1 MKNYGLADQFISPWA
16 VGTTGREVMDITLGL
31 IGFGEAGSTF
41 AVTAAWSGKS
51 RGWDIL
57 PQRCAAMADAGV
69 IAAVEAVGEAEIA
82 LRAAGFARTRIV
94 GADVGRASA
103 IKMIRSVM
111 VKGIEAL
118 TAEMMLAARAAGVED
133 EVLAS
138 LDASEKARKP
148 SAADRA
154 LLVPDLQGD
163 VRVRRARDD
172 PRFGQLQPRAPRH
185 RQLSHRRRHDRVH
198 AIYRGRSVRARPE
211 LALHHPARWRRGAL
225 DTRDR
230 YATVL
235 ARRAGAG
242 GAHRSLANLPVHAA
256 VREDVGVPEA
266 QQCSIAANP
275 DLKIAAY
282 RFDEGGVC
290 ARQAIDRAIQAQ
302 SPAHG
307 ADA

>member
-69 IAAVEAVGEAEIA
+69 IAAVEAASEAEIA

-118 TAEMMLAARAAGVED
+118 TDEMMAAAAAAEVAD

-138 LDASEKARKP
+138 LDASEA
-148 SAADRA
+148 
-154 LLVPDLQGD
+154 
-163 VRVRRARDD
+163 
-172 PRFGQLQPRAPRH
+172 
-185 RQLSHRRRHDRVH
+185 
-198 AIYRGRSVRARPE
+198 ARPWAQRAAYNLE
-211 LALHHPARWRRGAL
+211 RM
-225 DTRDR
+225 
-230 YATVL
+230 ATHG
-235 ARRAGAG
+235 ARRAAEMEES
-242 GAHRSLANLPVHAA
+242 AKTLQSLGVEPLLTRATVQRQRAA
-256 VREDVGVPEA
+256 AMKKD
-266 QQCSIAANP
+266 QAA
-275 DLKIAAY
+275 
-282 RFDEGGVC
+282 
-290 ARQAIDRAIQAQ
+290 
-302 SPAHG
+302 
-307 ADA
+307 